1 MGRFSVHKSSVLFLQ
16 GPLGPFFREL
26 AGAFSRAG
34 YCTHKINFNG
44 GDRFYAGADKVV
56 DYQGEPDNWLAFLQ
70 EYLMEHSIDAV
81 FLLGDCRYYHRIAK
95 PLCDSLGVAF
105 MVFEEGY
112 LRPNTITLETH
123 GVNALSRLDLSIK
136 TLRETIVQPTEEAP
150 VTIGS
155 TIFAR
160 AVYASLYYWAGYF
173 GHGQF
178 AHYRHHRA
186 SNPVREGYCW
196 IRGFAR
202 KWLVK
207 PADYRIKRKLTK
219 TFSQRF
225 FLVPLQVHD
234 DSQKIYHS
242 NFNSV
247 ESFISEVIESFRS
260 YAAPDQVL
268 CFKHHPMDR
277 GYTHYGDFI
286 REKARRTGLQGRV
299 LYCHD
304 VSLPDLYDHAAG
316 VVTVNSTV
324 GVSAMLHSVPVK
336 VMGRAM
342 YDIEGLTHQG
352 SLASFW
358 QAPQPVDRQLFKQFH
373 SRLFQKTQINGSFFK
388 LPDLTC
394 NNAVAFYEQLAGQPA
409 AVSAIYKMTPHSCN
423 NIEVDDLPLNAA

>member
-1 MGRFSVHKSSVLFLQ
+1 MQKSSVLFLQ

-34 YCTHKINFNG
+34 YYTHKINFNG

-56 DYQGEPDNWLAFLQ
+56 DYKGEPNGWLDFLQ

-95 PLCDSLGVAF
+95 PVCDHLGVAF

-112 LRPNTITLETH
+112 LRPNTITLEPH
-123 GVNALSRLDLSIK
+123 GVNALSRLDLSLER
-136 TLRETIVQPTEEAP
+136 LRQTTVQPVKTP
-150 VTIGS
+150 VKIGNTMLS
-155 TIFAR
+155 RT
-160 AVYASLYYWAGYF
+160 VYASLYYWAARF
-173 GHGQF
+173 SRKEF
-178 AHYRHHRA
+178 PHYRHHRA
-186 SNPVREGYCW
+186 SSPVREGYCW
-196 IRGFAR
+196 LRGFAR

-207 PADYRIKRKLTK
+207 PADFMMKRRLTK
-219 TFSQRF
+219 SFSQRF

-247 ESFISEVIESFRS
+247 ESFISEVIESFKS
-260 YAAPDQVL
+260 YASPDQML

-286 REKARRTGLQGRV
+286 REKVRRCGLQGRV
-299 LYCHD
+299 IYCHD
-304 VSLPDLYDHAAG
+304 VSLPDLYAHAAG

-324 GVSAMLHSVPVK
+324 GVSAMLHSIPVK

-342 YDIEGLTHQG
+342 YDIKGLTHQG
-352 SLASFW
+352 NLASFW
-358 QAPQPVDRQLFKQFH
+358 KAPQPVNRKLFNQFH
-373 SRLFQKTQINGSFFK
+373 SLLFEKTQVNASFFK
-388 LPDLTC
+388 FPDISC
-394 NNAVAFYEQLAGQPA
+394 HNALRFYEKLIGQQARRPPVYNLPPRNPA
-409 AVSAIYKMTPHSCN
+409 SVN
-423 NIEVDDLPLNAA
+423 VNDFPLNAA